1 MVKEKESK
9 YQDEHAF
16 GLRYVSD
23 LLWLRRLKSVS
34 IKEGVYV
41 PHSNIRK
48 FENYTSN
55 LQWVDDK

>member
-1 MVKEKESK
+1 M
-9 YQDEHAF
+9 
-16 GLRYVSD
+16 RYVSD

-41 PHSNIRK
+41 PHSDVRE

-55 LQWVDDK
+55 LEWVDDK